1 MNPFDAVIF
10 DMDGVIVDSEPLHE
24 RAFLEVFDELGL
36 RETHGL
42 DFTAYYGRSD
52 EAVWHDFLALHQPA
66 ATRDQLLTRKR
77 ESFLRLLRAEAPLFE
92 GSLEL
97 LNQLHPRYPLAIASG
112 SAHPI
117 IDGVLAL
124 SGLRRYFQAVVS
136 AQDVPAEKPAPD
148 IFLRAA
154 QHLGVSP
161 RRCCVIEDSAA
172 GVEGARAAG
181 MTVIGITNSLPADRL
196 AAAHHVVSTY
206 PEILDL
212 LLPFNACCNT

>member
-1 MNPFDAVIF
+1 MNPVAAIIF
-10 DMDGVIVDSEPLHE
+10 DMDGVIVDSEPLHK

-36 RETHGL
+36 RDAHGL

-66 ATRDQLLTRKR
+66 VTRDQLLIRKR
-77 ESFLRLLRAEAPLFE
+77 ERFLRLLRAEEPLFD
-92 GSLEL
+92 GLLEL
-97 LNQLHPRYPLAIASG
+97 LDPLHARYPLAIASG
-112 SAHPI
+112 SGHPV

-124 SGLRRYFQAVVS
+124 RGLRRYFQAVVS

-148 IFLRAA
+148 VFLRAA
-154 QHLGVSP
+154 QLLGISP
-161 RRCCVIEDSAA
+161 DCCCVIEDSAA
-172 GVEGARAAG
+172 GVEGARLAG

-196 AAAHHVVSTY
+196 RAAHHVVSSY
-206 PEILDL
+206 PEILHL